1 MGDRDRARSILTQLR
16 EQGIEIAVDDFG
28 SGYSSLAYLRDL
40 PIDELKLDRS
50 FVMPMGTTGHAAAL
64 VASTIALAH
73 SLDLRMVAEGV
84 ESWLTYTELARYGC
98 DQAQGYY
105 LSRPLPAAELDVWLQ
120 QRRTIAEL
128 HRLAGPL

>member
-1 MGDRDRARSILTQLR
+1 MGDRERARSVLTQLR

-50 FVMPMGTTGHAAAL
+50 FVMPMGGNGHAAAL

-84 ESWLTYTELARYGC
+84 ETRLTYTALAGHGC

-105 LSRPLPAAELDVWLQ
+105 LSPPLPAAELDVWLAE
-120 QRRTIAEL
+120 RRSVAGL
-128 HRLAGPL
+128 QRLAGG